1 MFHARWSALLCAA
14 LALVACTK
22 PSRDLQPGSYRATLD
37 VPGGELPFGLDIAK
51 EEAGFVLYLINGEER
66 ARVTDVKAEPGRITA
81 RMPGYEHTLTASI
94 VGGDLRGDVTFVR
107 PGGIRVAVPFRAE
120 LGKTWRFFEKPV
132 NDNADVAGRWAISY
146 TDDEGKPSQGVGEF
160 GQKFGEVNGT
170 VLMATGDQ
178 RFLSGEIRGDELF
191 LSRFDGGSAFLY
203 RGKLDAQGNLQ
214 GDFWS
219 GKWAH
224 KKFTATR
231 NDDAVVDGSAV
242 ATAMKDPQQRL
253 EFAFKDLDGKIVAS
267 SDPRFKDKVLII
279 ALSGSWCPNCHDEAA
294 FLAPF
299 YREYRDK
306 GVEVLGLMFEHHG
319 DFAQAAAAVA
329 GFRREFGIEYPTLIA
344 GISDTDQASTALP
357 QLTGIYAFPTTIF
370 VDRQGVVRKLHAGF
384 AGPATGLHY
393 EQFKVEFMRTVDEL
407 LSENPAGAGGAVTDA
422 ATQTA
427 AAAAAP

>member
-1 MFHARWSALLCAA
+1 MSQVRWSVVVCAA

-37 VPGGELPFGLDIAK
+37 VPGGELPFGLDVAK

-66 ARVTDVKAEPGRITA
+66 VRITDVKAETGRLSA
-81 RMPGYEHTLTASI
+81 RMPGYEHTLSASI
-94 VGGDLRGDVTFVR
+94 IGGDLRGDVTFVR
-107 PGGIRVAVPFRAE
+107 PGGVRIAVPFRAE
-120 LGKTWRFFEKPV
+120 LGKTWRFYEQPLH
-132 NDNADVAGRWAISY
+132 DNADVSGRWAVNY
-146 TDDEGKPSQGVGEF
+146 TDDAGKQSQGVGEF
-160 GQKFGEVNGT
+160 TQKFGEVNGT
-170 VLMATGDQ
+170 VLTATGDQ

-203 RGKLDAQGNLQ
+203 RGKLDAQGHLQ

-224 KKFTATR
+224 KKFTAVR

-242 ATAMKDPQQRL
+242 ATAMKDPEQRL
-253 EFAFKDLDGKIVAS
+253 DFAFKDLDGKLVS
-267 SDPRFKDKVLII
+267 SNDPRFRHKVLII

-306 GVEVLGLMFEHHG
+306 GVEVLALMFEHHG
-319 DFAQAAAAVA
+319 DFAQAAAAVR

-370 VDRQGVVRKLHAGF
+370 VDRNGSVRKVHAGF

-393 EQFKVEFMRTVDEL
+393 EQFKVDFMRTVDEL
-407 LSENPAGAGGAVTDA
+407 LSEAAADAGDAAGNGAVP
-422 ATQTA
+422 
-427 AAAAAP
+427 AAAAPAP